1 VIFFLSFFLSGRDAA
16 LCRQSQLKTSCCCPP
31 LDSAFV
37 DFERLNG
44 KSRFI
49 TDATV
54 NLFLIIGE
62 KRCGQAFV
70 GVSVGDKKVFFSP
83 LKESSEKF

>member
-1 VIFFLSFFLSGRDAA
+1 
-16 LCRQSQLKTSCCCPP
+16 
-31 LDSAFV
+31 
-37 DFERLNG
+37 LNG

-83 LKESSEKF
+83 LKESSEKFWSESGDASNNLNGKGTEAAEVKKSTSILQGHKLSWL